1 MLKAI
6 FGDEKIAKKWIVTK
20 AMELVRKFRMSLSKA
35 FKKAW
40 HEVYVMFKNQCYFN
54 MKLFIE
60 GQSVTIATDLANSL
74 TDSLEII
81 EDAVHNKDKIWN
93 WKSWI
98 RRDKHKLID
107 KLLMSDSEVK
117 FEFGRDVYFV
127 EV

>member
-1 MLKAI
+1 MLKSL

-20 AMELVRKFRMSLSKA
+20 AMELVKKFKMSLSKA

-54 MKLFIE
+54 LKLFVE
-60 GQSVTIATDLANSL
+60 GKTVTLSTDLENSL

-81 EDAVHNKDKIWN
+81 EDAIDNKAKVWN
-93 WKSWI
+93 WKDWVHKNK
-98 RRDKHKLID
+98 RKLID
-107 KLLMSDSEVK
+107 KLVMSDSAVK
-117 FEFGRDVYFV
+117 FEFGKDVYFV